1 MEKLGQCRNCG
12 RNWPQLPKPE
22 KHDAPSNDW
31 NLAAE
36 KPTRRRRQGLN
47 VEGAAHKALLTVW
60 DKLSPEVKSELTAAG
75 VKPSPPPGLQYAKG
89 AKSGGDEQ
97 AEAAKSLWDSASDA
111 QKQLLRQAGIP
122 EPVVAEPTDLAALCK
137 KHQESLPP
145 SIQQALAQLD
155 PPAPTQTQQ
164 IESATRRFKQSTT
177 ELRQLIQQTA
187 ALQIRI
193 DRAKSSYQELLE
205 KMKGC
210 QSDLQTKQSEVSAM
224 QAELEATIRA
234 DSLGAEFAPQ
244 KQEPF
249 EGLLETLAKV
259 GISLS
264 PEQMSVYEQA
274 KREQAEKSQPQA
286 MSVDGKD
293 SESASQKQPK
303 EPLGGDPEGQRGG
316 KGRSRSR
323 GRGSQPTGPVPPQ
336 G

>member
-122 EPVVAEPTDLAALCK
+122 EPVVAEPT
-137 KHQESLPP
+137 
-145 SIQQALAQLD
+145 
-155 PPAPTQTQQ
+155 
-164 IESATRRFKQSTT
+164 T

-187 ALQIRI
+187 ALQIRV

-244 KQEPF
+244 KQGPF